1 MKPLEPLRARADE
14 RLRAGRLGER
24 EIGQLARRLAVLHEG
39 EAVDPDADRH
49 AGPEAMAAHA
59 HALREEARRVQR
71 EHAELAAA
79 LREVADLQERFAA
92 AHPDWIRA
100 RIDARRIRIGAGDCE
115 LERASIEDDGR
126 VRFAREDR
134 PSPRGR
140 DGCVPVAGLA
150 VDLASRGHPELAE
163 RLLAAYAGESDD
175 YALYRVVDFHER
187 DRACARAVE
196 RLRAAQATADAQRL
210 LAFARATARRPL
222 LPRTVIALGG
232 LVACGKSTV
241 AAAIASRM
249 GAPRIVGDHVR
260 AFRMGAT
267 PSHAPSAA
275 ERIGGFAPGFDER
288 VAQALFAQA
297 ECVLDGGRA
306 VVLDAGFPT
315 AARRAAVRALA
326 RRHGV
331 PFRFVECR
339 VDAETARRRL
349 AERDAAPDEHGGWR
363 AIYDAY
369 LTRWEPPAGDVALEE
384 HVVLDTTRPLA
395 ESVAAIEAQL
405 PLWPEGAG
413 A

>member
-1 MKPLEPLRARADE
+1 
-14 RLRAGRLGER
+14 
-24 EIGQLARRLAVLHEG
+24 
-39 EAVDPDADRH
+39 
-49 AGPEAMAAHA
+49 
-59 HALREEARRVQR
+59 
-71 EHAELAAA
+71 
-79 LREVADLQERFAA
+79 
-92 AHPDWIRA
+92 
-100 RIDARRIRIGAGDCE
+100 
-115 LERASIEDDGR
+115 
-126 VRFAREDR
+126 
-134 PSPRGR
+134 
-140 DGCVPVAGLA
+140 
-150 VDLASRGHPELAE
+150 
-163 RLLAAYAGESDD
+163 
-175 YALYRVVDFHER
+175 
-187 DRACARAVE
+187 
-196 RLRAAQATADAQRL
+196 
-210 LAFARATARRPL
+210 
-222 LPRTVIALGG
+222 
-232 LVACGKSTV
+232 
-241 AAAIASRM
+241 M